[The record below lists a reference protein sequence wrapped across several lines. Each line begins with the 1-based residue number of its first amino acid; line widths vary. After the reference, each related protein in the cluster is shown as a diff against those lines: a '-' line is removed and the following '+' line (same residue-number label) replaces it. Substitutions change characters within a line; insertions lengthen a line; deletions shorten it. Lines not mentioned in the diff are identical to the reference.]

1 VTKQPTGDLIT
12 RLRAAD
18 RAARRAALT
27 VFDRPVVLE
36 AGAGTGKTAALV
48 GRILAWSL
56 GSGWEGAE
64 QQDPTRKK
72 EEIAADVFKGVVAI
86 TFTEAAAAEM
96 AARVGEG
103 LAILAA
109 DRMPE
114 WLPSDVLPA
123 DATVRCE
130 RAEALLVA
138 LDHLVVCTIHAFC
151 RRILARS
158 PLEAGL
164 HPAFTVDA
172 DEIVLGEVVEAA
184 VEEGLRQGLGEQA
197 DNHLLYLIKNG
208 HSPDNLVEAV
218 IELFRAG
225 VPARE
230 LENEPFSGDAVG
242 ALAADLANAVG
253 ALAATLTPLVRAARR
268 SKNAS
273 AIAGALAE
281 LERVCS
287 GAPGPGLLDRLR
299 SDVSGLLP
307 ENLTDH
313 LDGWRKEKF
322 GQEERTLFAGVEGEI
337 GEGAARVLSL
347 RRHLLTLD
355 PELLTHTRLVLAPM
369 LAQVEREMHARGAVT
384 FGGLLRSTAELL
396 QQPEAARR
404 ERREIRQLLVDE
416 FQDTDRRQC
425 AILHAL
431 ALEGAEDER
440 PGLFVVGDPQQ
451 SIYGWRDADLAAYEA
466 FISTVT
472 KAGGERHVLSV
483 NFRSAP
489 PILEEVARSLRPVMR
504 AEPGVRVAF
513 QELLP
518 CEKKV
523 NETGFRLGR
532 WAAVEL
538 WDASTALESAGA
550 TKERVGDITQREAL
564 ALGQDIRAL
573 HDEGGVAWCEIGI
586 LLRAAT
592 DLDDYLQELRA
603 AEVPYVVEGDRSFFR
618 RREVIEAAALL
629 RTVLDPADQLALV
642 TWLRSVAVG
651 VPDAALLPLWRHGF
665 PELML
670 ELAGPDPERLERLR
684 AAVARA
690 AAEMPADV
698 PGLARIPSWEQI
710 VCASIGRI
718 AELRASF
725 AHDPAARFIERLR
738 TSTLVEATAA
748 ARVLGAYRVANLDRF
763 FRTVRSSMNASGSD
777 AQALLRTV
785 RASVAEGR
793 EAEEARPR
801 AAVEDA
807 VRVMTIHK
815 AKGLDFAHVYLVQ
828 AGRTRRAHADAS
840 SEVSASGAGFEYR
853 LLGAPTPGWEGIM
866 RRHERVAVAEL
877 ERTLYVAMTRAKE
890 RLVVSGAWG
899 ERMRGTGKGSHT
911 HLLAHRMPDEGTD
924 LCALAQAACANFVDR
939 DDVRV
944 VFPALTPA
952 TPGLHRATATCLPDA
967 DAVARSSAALAA
979 ERERAAH
986 RMRRPFAALASGET
1000 RALAPV
1006 RQAADAP
1013 DVADEG
1019 VPERSLAAAVG
1030 TTFHRVMERLDLTRD
1045 LGAQL
1050 TQQRAR
1056 LAHEVGGEMTPEE
1069 RAALVA
1075 ETDALLAAFAASPL
1089 CARLAWIA
1097 PHVIA
1102 RELPV
1107 LLPPAEG
1114 DGAPVGFVSGA
1125 ADLLYRDPANGGFVV
1140 ADFKT
1145 GTVADAGLDAA
1156 AAAFSGQGRAYAS
1169 AVQDA
1174 LGLSVRPRFELWF
1187 IRLGRSVNVVC

>member
-1 VTKQPTGDLIT
+1 VTKRTPDDRIT
-12 RLRAAD
+12 RLRAGD
-18 RAARRAALT
+18 EAAHRAALT

-56 GSGWEGAE
+56 RSGWERAE
-64 QQDPTRKK
+64 KQDPTRKK

-96 AARVGEG
+96 ATRVGEG
-103 LAILAA
+103 LAKLAA
-109 DRMPE
+109 GTLAE
-114 WLPSDVLPA
+114 WLPPDVLPA

-130 RAEALLVA
+130 RARALLVA

-151 RRILARS
+151 RRILARA

-172 DEIVLGEVVEAA
+172 DEVVLGEVVEAA
-184 VEEGLRQGLGEQA
+184 VEEGLRQGLGEPA
-197 DNHLLYLIKNG
+197 DDHLLYLIRNG
-208 HSPDNLVEAV
+208 HGPDALVEAV
-218 IELFRAG
+218 IALLRAG
-225 VPARE
+225 VPARV
-230 LENEPFSGDAVG
+230 LENDPFSRDAVAALGEDLAGAVG
-242 ALAADLANAVG
+242 ALV
-253 ALAATLTPLVRAARR
+253 ATLAPRVRAARR

-273 AIAGALAE
+273 AVADALAE
-281 LERVCS
+281 LERMCS
-287 GAPGPGLLDRLR
+287 GARGPELLDHLR
-299 SDVSGLLP
+299 SDVKRLLP
-307 ENLTDH
+307 ENLADH

-322 GQEERTLFAGVEGEI
+322 GQEERTLLAGVESEI
-337 GEGAARVLSL
+337 GEGAARVLAL
-347 RRHLLTLD
+347 RRHLLSLD
-355 PELLTHTRLVLAPM
+355 PELLTHARCVLAPM
-369 LAQVEREMHARGAVT
+369 LAQVERELLARGAVT
-384 FGGLLRSTAELL
+384 FGGLLSATAKLL
-396 QQPEAARR
+396 QQPEAAGR

-431 ALEGAEDER
+431 ALDGAEDKR
-440 PGLFVVGDPQQ
+440 PGLFIVGDPQQ
-451 SIYGWRDADLAAYEA
+451 SIYGWRDADLEAYEN
-466 FISTVT
+466 FIGTVT

-489 PILEEVARSLRPVMR
+489 PILEEIARCLGPVMR
-504 AEPGVRVAF
+504 AEAGVRVAF
-513 QELLP
+513 QELVP
-518 CEKKV
+518 CEKKAR
-523 NETGFRLGR
+523 ETGFRLGR

-538 WDASTALESAGA
+538 WDASAALENAGA
-550 TKERVGDITQREAL
+550 TKEPVGDVTEREAH

-573 HDEGGVAWCEIGI
+573 HDEGGVAWGEIGI

-603 AEVPYVVEGDRSFFR
+603 AEVPYVVEGDRSYFQ

-642 TWLRSVAVG
+642 SWLRSVVVG
-651 VPDAALLPLWRHGF
+651 VPDAALLPLWQHGF

-670 ELAGPDPERLERLR
+670 ELAGPDPDRLERLR
-684 AAVARA
+684 AAITRA

-698 PGLARIPSWEQI
+698 PGLARIPGWEQI
-710 VCASIGRI
+710 VRASVGRI

-725 AHDPAARFIERLR
+725 EQEPAARFVERLR
-738 TSTLVEATAA
+738 TSTLIEATAA
-748 ARVLGAYRVANLDRF
+748 ARALGAYRVANLDRF
-763 FRTVRSSMNASGSD
+763 FRTVRASMDARGSD
-777 AQALLRTV
+777 AQALLRAL
-785 RASVAEGR
+785 RASVSEER

-801 AAVEDA
+801 GAVEDA

-828 AGRTRRAHADAS
+828 AGRTTRTHANVS
-840 SEVSASGAGFEYR
+840 SEAVACGAGFEYR
-853 LLGAPTPGWEGIM
+853 LVGAPTPGWERIV
-866 RRHERVAVAEL
+866 RRREQVAAAEL

-899 ERMRGTGKGSHT
+899 ERVRGAGKGSHT
-911 HLLAHRMPDEGTD
+911 HLLAHRMPDGGTE
-924 LCALAQAACANFVDR
+924 LYALAQAAHVNFVDR

-952 TPGLHRATATCLPDA
+952 ALGPRQRKAARLPDA
-967 DAVARSSAALAA
+967 DTVARSSAALAA
-979 ERERAAH
+979 ERERAAR
-986 RMRRPFAALASGET
+986 RMLRPFAAVASGET
-1000 RALAPV
+1000 RELSPV
-1006 RQAADAP
+1006 RQAGDAP
-1013 DVADEG
+1013 DVADEA

-1030 TTFHRVMERLDLTRD
+1030 TAFHRVMERLDLARD

-1050 TQQRAR
+1050 AQQRAR
-1056 LAHEVGGEMTPEE
+1056 VAQEVGGEMTPKE

-1089 CARLAWIA
+1089 YTRLARIA

-1114 DGAPVGFVSGA
+1114 EGAPVGFVSGA
-1125 ADLLYRDPANGGFVV
+1125 ADLLYRDPADGGFVV

-1145 GTVADAGLDAA
+1145 GAVTDAKLGAA
-1156 AAAFSGQGRAYAS
+1156 AAAFAAQGQAYAG

-1174 LGLSVRPRFELWF
+1174 LGLPVRPRFELWF
-1187 IRLGRSVNVVC
+1187 VRVGRSVTVVC

>member
-1 VTKQPTGDLIT
+1 MTKLAPGDRIT
-12 RLRAAD
+12 RLRAGD
-18 RAARRAALT
+18 EAARRAALT
-27 VFDRPVVLE
+27 VFDRPVMLE

-56 GSGWEGAE
+56 GPGWERAE
-64 QQDPTRKK
+64 QQSPSGKK

-96 AARVGEG
+96 AARVGED
-103 LAILAA
+103 LAVLAE
-109 DRMPE
+109 DKMPA
-114 WLPSDVLPA
+114 WLPPDVLPA
-123 DATVRCE
+123 DATVRVE
-130 RAEALLVA
+130 RARALLVA

-164 HPAFTVDA
+164 HPMFTVDA
-172 DEIVLGEVVEAA
+172 DEVVLGEVVEAA

-197 DNHLLYLIKNG
+197 DEHLLHLIRNG
-208 HSPDNLVEAV
+208 HGPEALVEAV
-218 IELFRAG
+218 TALFRAG
-225 VPARE
+225 VPARV
-230 LENEPFSGDAVG
+230 LENDPFSRDAVA
-242 ALAADLANAVG
+242 ALVEDLANAVG
-253 ALAATLTPLVRAARR
+253 PLAATLTPRVRAARR
-268 SKNAS
+268 SKNAG
-273 AIAGALAE
+273 AIAGALGE
-281 LERVCS
+281 LERACS
-287 GAPGPGLLDRLR
+287 GVRGPELLDRLR
-299 SDVSGLLP
+299 SDVERLLP
-307 ENLTDH
+307 RNLTGH
-313 LDGWRKEKF
+313 LNDWCRGAF
-322 GQEERTLFAGVEGEI
+322 GGEEATLFAGVEGEVDQ
-337 GEGAARVLSL
+337 GAARVLAL
-347 RRHLLTLD
+347 RRHLLSLD
-355 PELLTHTRLVLAPM
+355 PELLAHARCVLAPM
-369 LAQVEREMHARGAVT
+369 LAQVERELRARGAVT
-384 FGGLLRSTAELL
+384 FGGLLSATAELL
-396 QQPEAARR
+396 QQPEEARR
-404 ERREIRQLLVDE
+404 ERREMRQLLVDE

-425 AILHAL
+425 AILRAL

-440 PGLFVVGDPQQ
+440 PGLFIVGDPQQ
-451 SIYGWRDADLAAYEA
+451 SIYGWRDADLEAYEK
-466 FISTVT
+466 FISRVT
-472 KAGGERHVLSV
+472 EAGGERHVLSV

-489 PILEEVARSLRPVMR
+489 TILEEVARSLKPVML
-504 AEPGVRVAF
+504 AEPGVRVEL

-518 CEKKV
+518 CEKKAGK
-523 NETGFRLGR
+523 TGFRRGR

-550 TKERVGDITQREAL
+550 TKERVAAITEREAH

-573 HDEGGVAWCEIGI
+573 HDEGDVAWGEIGI

-698 PGLARIPSWEQI
+698 PGLARIPGWEQI
-710 VCASIGRI
+710 VCASVGRI

-725 AHDPAARFIERLR
+725 AHDPAARFVERLR
-738 TSTLVEATAA
+738 TSTLLEATAA

-763 FRTVRSSMNASGSD
+763 FRAVRTSMDTSGSD
-777 AQALLRTV
+777 AEALLRTV
-785 RASVAEGR
+785 RASVAEER

-815 AKGLDFAHVYLVQ
+815 AKGLDFAHVYLIQ
-828 AGRTRRAHADAS
+828 AGRATRTHADMS
-840 SEVSASGAGFEYR
+840 SEAVACGAGFEYR
-853 LLGAPTPGWEGIM
+853 LLGAPTPGWERIV
-866 RRHERVAVAEL
+866 RRREQVATAEL

-899 ERMRGTGKGSHT
+899 ERVRGAGKSSHT
-911 HLLAHRMPDEGTD
+911 HLLAHRMPDERTR
-924 LCALAQAACANFVDR
+924 LCGLAHAAGVNFVDR

-944 VFPALTPA
+944 VFPVLTPA
-952 TPGLHRATATCLPDA
+952 APGTGRRKKAHLPAA
-967 DAVARSSAALAA
+967 DSVARASVALAA
-979 ERERAAH
+979 ERERAAR
-986 RMRRPFAALASGET
+986 RMLRPFAAVASGET

-1006 RQAADAP
+1006 RQAGDAP

-1019 VPERSLAAAVG
+1019 VPGRSFAAAVG
-1030 TTFHRVMERLDLTRD
+1030 TVFHRVMERLDLTGD
-1045 LGAQL
+1045 LGTQL
-1050 TQQRAR
+1050 AQQRAR
-1056 LAHEVGGEMTPEE
+1056 LAQEVGGETAPKE

-1089 CARLAWIA
+1089 YTRLGRIA

-1114 DGAPVGFVSGA
+1114 DDAPVGFVSGA
-1125 ADLLYRDPANGGFVV
+1125 ADLLYRDPADGGFVV

-1145 GTVADAGLDAA
+1145 GAVADAELGAA
-1156 AAAFSGQGRAYAS
+1156 AAAFSAQGRAYAG

-1174 LGLSVRPRFELWF
+1174 LGLPVRPRFELWF
-1187 IRLGRSVNVVC
+1187 VRLGRSVNVVC